1 MLKRIGCRLFQ
12 AGMHLG
18 AKGLPWRSSEIRWGT
33 RRLPEVLRECGSKRP
48 LVVTG
53 PNLYRRGIA
62 GEALRALDA
71 EKWRYGLFCEVENDP
86 SEKTVER
93 ICESYRK
100 GECDGI
106 VAIGGGSPMDAA
118 KAAAARIARPEK
130 SLAQME
136 GILKVRRKIP
146 PLIAIP
152 TTAGTGSETT
162 IAAVISQDKTH
173 RKVAISDL
181 CLIPRFAILDEELT
195 IGLPPQTTAQTGL
208 DALTHAV
215 EAYLCVLNNPPAN
228 RAMAEGAV
236 REIFHF
242 LGQAVANGADREAR
256 KAMLLASYRAGCAF
270 TRSGV
275 GNVHALAHA
284 LGGKYGIAHGLANAV
299 LLPLVLEDYGSR
311 VHKRLARLADVAGIP
326 GKGDAPARAAAFIHA
341 VREENQKLG
350 IPDRL
355 ECIREEDI
363 PEMADWAEREANPL
377 YPVPVIYDRERFS
390 ALLRRAKEG

>member
-12 AGMHLG
+12 TAIHLG
-18 AKGLPWRSSEIRWGT
+18 SRGLPWRRSEIRWGT
-33 RRLPEVLRECGSKRP
+33 RCLPEVLRECKSQRP
-48 LVVTG
+48 LIVTG
-53 PNLYRRGIA
+53 PNLYRRGIT
-62 GEALRALDA
+62 GRALCAVDA

-93 ICESYRK
+93 ICEIYRK
-100 GECDGI
+100 EECDGI

-130 SLAQME
+130 SLAQLE
-136 GILKVRRKIP
+136 GLLKVRRKIP

-181 CLIPRFAILDEELT
+181 CLIPRFAIFDEELT
-195 IGLPPQTTAQTGL
+195 LGLPPRTTAQTGM

-236 REIFHF
+236 REIFRF
-242 LGQAVANGADREAR
+242 LGQAVANGTDREAR

-341 VREENQKLG
+341 VREENQKLE